1 MALALVPRAR
11 GRGEKTANFWQKSS
25 TFDPIS
31 EGTRRKK
38 TAAGTTGRWIGMRFS
53 KPPGFFPDKLIGYWI
68 EHRASRT
75 SGSCGNIEHRSS
87 IIEPAAGVCL
97 NCFVCLLVCFLLT
110 NIDHRSSI
118 IDHRSSIIEPP
129 AAAAAAMNIDQLA
142 AARGPVRLGRG
153 PRGKGRFD

>member
-38 TAAGTTGRWIGMRFS
+38 RAAGPPAGEICHCRSCCWSEIRSPVNLSGK
-53 KPPGFFPDKLIGYWI
+53 KPGGLLNRI
-68 EHRASRT
+68 HQT
-75 SGSCGNIEHRSS
+75 SS
-87 IIEPAAGVCL
+87 IEPAAGVCL

-110 NIDHRSSI
+110 NIEHRASSI
-118 IDHRSSIIEPP
+118 EHRASSIEH
-129 AAAAAAMNIDQLA
+129 
-142 AARGPVRLGRG
+142 RTTGRG
-153 PRGKGRFD
+153 PRSLRLGHRPSGKGPLV